1 MKRLLLS
8 AAAFALLAA
17 FGGPAARAQTAA
29 PAMPA
34 PTGPLAK
41 TFGYLVGTWNCTG
54 GPMSNKPRAA
64 MVAYEWELGNT
75 MVEQQV
81 DVPAAGK
88 LPAYRGANYTAYNPN
103 TKRVI
108 SSGINMYGD
117 WNVSSTAGW
126 MGATLVWVDVASA
139 DGKLGKDV
147 VTRLS
152 TNAFNDVGYGSNG
165 KVEFKAHCVKAP
177 AAAEK

>member
-1 MKRLLLS
+1 MNRFLLS
-8 AAAFALLAA
+8 AAAFALIVAL
-17 FGGPAARAQTAA
+17 GGPAARAQTAA
-29 PAMPA
+29 PAVPA

-41 TFGYLVGTWNCTG
+41 TLGYFAGTWNCMG
-54 GPMSNKPRAA
+54 GPTSGKPRAA

-88 LPAYRGANYTAYNPN
+88 LPPYRGANYTAYNPK

-139 DGKLGKDV
+139 DGKLGKDI

-152 TNAFNDVGYGSNG
+152 TNVFNDVGYGSNG
-165 KVEFKAHCVKAP
+165 KVRAP
-177 AAAEK
+177 ATAEK